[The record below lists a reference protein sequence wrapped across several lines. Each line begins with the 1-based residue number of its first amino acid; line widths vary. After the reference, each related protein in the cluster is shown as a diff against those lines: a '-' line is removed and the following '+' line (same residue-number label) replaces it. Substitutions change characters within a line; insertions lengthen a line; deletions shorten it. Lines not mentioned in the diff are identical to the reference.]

1 LSKPLFAKAA
11 IGTVVGALNGLF
23 GAGGGT
29 VLVPALEKFVG
40 LEAHKA
46 HATAIAVILPLS
58 LISVFIYTNTDT
70 PWSTILWVS
79 GGGALGGF
87 IGARALNKIKT
98 RMLYKIFGLCM
109 IVAAIRMI
117 FG

>member
-1 LSKPLFAKAA
+1 MSNGLFTKAA
-11 IGTVVGALNGLF
+11 IGVTVGSLNGLF

-29 VLVPALEKFVG
+29 VLVPALEKLVHM
-40 LEAHKA
+40 EVHKA

-58 LISVFIYTNTDT
+58 LISVFIYANADT
-70 PWSTILWVS
+70 PWSTIFWVS
-79 GGGALGGF
+79 SGGVLGGV

-117 FG
+117 LG